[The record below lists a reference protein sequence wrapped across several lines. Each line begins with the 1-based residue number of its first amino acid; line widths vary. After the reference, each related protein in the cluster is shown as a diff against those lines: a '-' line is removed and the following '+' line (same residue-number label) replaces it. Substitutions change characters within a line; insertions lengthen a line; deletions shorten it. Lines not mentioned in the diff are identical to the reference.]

1 MAKQADEALPV
12 LVENVSPVS
21 RTGSPILTLNVV
33 DPHFSSGCSP
43 YDPLHSWDIK
53 TPLDLIVLD
62 RNNALFIFKNYDT
75 QEKIDFDI
83 AYSSLD
89 RNTVRVS
96 SAQYYEIEVLQKQL
110 SPSPIFRS
118 LIASHYAYVNHKA
131 TSSSLVEV
139 TDFTKGI
146 IRIHDLTH
154 DFLVRFSPSLITKM
168 MPKIWYGPQITIDE
182 YTGLVA
188 IRSTD
193 PHCRRGE
200 EELGSGYIFES
211 PPRIINLFLKKLA
224 IVENIQEG
232 KVKIFTSSFDAKGY
246 EGRLFP
252 PFILEMTQTLDR
264 VIDSFYN
271 QKSVP
276 EMNSFLKLDQ
286 DAIKQK
292 FIQLTSEVREIRE
305 VREIKELQ
313 KEETPPLAKEEV
325 HLGSLSLASNVEE
338 SAVLLSGHNSV
349 DDFFDPST

>member
-1 MAKQADEALPV
+1 MSKQVDEALPV
-12 LVENVSPVS
+12 LAEDISPVS
-21 RTGSPILTLNVV
+21 RTGSPILTLNVI

-62 RNNALFIFKNYDT
+62 RNHALFIFKNYDT

-131 TSSSLVEV
+131 TSSSLVEI

-154 DFLVRFSPSLITKM
+154 DFLARFSPSLITKM
-168 MPKIWYGPQITIDE
+168 MPKIWHGPQITIDE

-200 EELGSGYIFES
+200 EELGSGYILES
-211 PPRIINLFLKKLA
+211 PPRIINLLLKKLA
-224 IVENIQEG
+224 IILDVHSG
-232 KVKIFTSSFDAKGY
+232 TLKFFTSSFDTKGY
-246 EGRLFP
+246 AGQLPP
-252 PFILEMTQTLDR
+252 PFVLEMTQTLDQA
-264 VIDSFYN
+264 IDSFST
-271 QKSVP
+271 QKSIS
-276 EMNSFLKLDQ
+276 EMNAIDL
-286 DAIKQK
+286 IKQK
-292 FIQLTSEVREIRE
+292 FIQLTNEPREMRE
-305 VREIKELQ
+305 VQDEKPQLVISE
-313 KEETPPLAKEEV
+313 PLD
-325 HLGSLSLASNVEE
+325 LGSLSLASNVGEE
-338 SAVLLSGHNSV
+338 VLVEVLGGHEDV
-349 DDFFDPST
+349 LDVHL

>member
-1 MAKQADEALPV
+1 
-12 LVENVSPVS
+12 
-21 RTGSPILTLNVV
+21 
-33 DPHFSSGCSP
+33 
-43 YDPLHSWDIK
+43 
-53 TPLDLIVLD
+53 
-62 RNNALFIFKNYDT
+62 
-75 QEKIDFDI
+75 
-83 AYSSLD
+83 
-89 RNTVRVS
+89 
-96 SAQYYEIEVLQKQL
+96 
-110 SPSPIFRS
+110 
-118 LIASHYAYVNHKA
+118 
-131 TSSSLVEV
+131 
-139 TDFTKGI
+139 
-146 IRIHDLTH
+146 
-154 DFLVRFSPSLITKM
+154 M